1 MDQPS
6 IESLIVE
13 EPFKEGFDKDTE

>member
-13 EPFKEGFDKDTE
+13 EPFEEGFDKDTE